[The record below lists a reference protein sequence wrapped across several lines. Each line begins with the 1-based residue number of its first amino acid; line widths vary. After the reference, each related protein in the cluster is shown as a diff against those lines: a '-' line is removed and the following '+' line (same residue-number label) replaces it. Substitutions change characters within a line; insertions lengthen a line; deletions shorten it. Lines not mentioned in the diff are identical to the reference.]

1 VTPPTGDADPTGAT
15 DPTGDAKPTGADD
28 ILHIATPLE
37 WAEAQR
43 TGVVAPA
50 SLESEGFVHC
60 SARGQLAA
68 TLARH
73 FAGAGPLIGLVLD
86 PDAIAADLRWEE
98 GHPGER
104 FPHVYAPIPVA
115 VVVAIEPLTPPAG

>member
-1 VTPPTGDADPTGAT
+1 VTHPTGDADPTGDT
-15 DPTGDAKPTGADD
+15 DPTGDADPTGGTD
-28 ILHIATPLE
+28 ILHIATPAE
-37 WAEAQR
+37 WADAQR

-60 SARGQLAA
+60 STREQLAA

-73 FAGAGPLIGLVLD
+73 FAGAGPLVGLVLD
-86 PDAIAADLRWEE
+86 PHAIAADLRWDES
-98 GHPGER
+98 HPGER

-115 VVVAIEPLTPPAG
+115 AVVAIEPLTPPAA